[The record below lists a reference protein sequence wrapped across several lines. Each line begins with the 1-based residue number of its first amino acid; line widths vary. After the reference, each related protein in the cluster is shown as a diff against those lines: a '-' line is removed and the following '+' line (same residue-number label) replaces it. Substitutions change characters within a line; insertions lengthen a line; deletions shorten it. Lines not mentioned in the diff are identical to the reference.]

1 LSGKRPPNPPP
12 LTHQRG
18 TLTSGEPRPLTH
30 LIGQITERKWR
41 TMVQLA
47 EAGIF
52 ASSEAARKFCLKH
65 QDSLI
70 LGRKGRVLLVD
81 QRSLDR
87 FFEQRAAV
95 VPRRPKTRDE

>member
-1 LSGKRPPNPPP
+1 LSGKRQFTPNP
-12 LTHQRG
+12 
-18 TLTSGEPRPLTH
+18 TSGEPRPLTH
-30 LIGQITERKWR
+30 LIGQITERRWR
-41 TMVQLA
+41 TMVQLT

-65 QDSLI
+65 QADLI

-87 FFEQRAAV
+87 FFEQRAVA
-95 VPRRPKTRDE
+95 PRRPKTRDE